1 MDQIVDAGT
10 RFNSIVFTSPNTG
23 WAVGDDG
30 VILKTDNLVELNEVN
45 NILPDNYYLKQN
57 FPNPFNPT
65 TNLEF
70 GISDFGFVSLK
81 VYDIL
86 GKELAVLVNEQLSPG
101 NYVKEFEGSNY
112 PSGVYF
118 YSLLIDGN
126 VKDTKRMVLLK

>member
-10 RFNSIVFTSPNTG
+10 VFNSIVFTSPNTG

-30 VILKTDNLVELNEVN
+30 VILKTDNLVGLNEVN

-57 FPNPFNPT
+57 FPNPFNPVT
-65 TNLEF
+65 HLEF
-70 GISDFGFVSLK
+70 GISDLGFVSLK
-81 VYDIL
+81 VFDVL
-86 GKELAVLVNEQLSPG
+86 GKEVAVLVNEQLSPG
-101 NYVKEFEGSNY
+101 NYVKEFDGSNY

-126 VKDTKRMVLLK
+126 VMDTKRMVLLK